1 MPSIAKNTSVEIE
14 VSIVEI
20 ESVGLRAGGIF
31 LKSSLMFS
39 TWLGDGNDNCE
50 GGGND
55 SEGDD
60 DEGDNGE
67 GDDGESDDSEGDD
80 DEGDDGEGDDDDSE
94 GDGDDVDG
102 DSESDD
108 GDGDGDGE
116 GDCVGDDDGAV
127 LAIAVVTNTDDDA
140 PLGRP
145 G

>member
-1 MPSIAKNTSVEIE
+1 MPSIAKNTSVEI

-31 LKSSLMFS
+31 LKSNLMFS
-39 TWLGDGNDNCE
+39 TWLGDGNGNGE

-55 SEGDD
+55 
-60 DEGDNGE
+60 GE
-67 GDDGESDDSEGDD
+67 GDDSEGDD
-80 DEGDDGEGDDDDSE
+80 GDSE
-94 GDGDDVDG
+94 GDGDVVDG

-108 GDGDGDGE
+108 GDGDGDVE

>member
-1 MPSIAKNTSVEIE
+1 MLLHGMPSIAKNTSVEI

-31 LKSSLMFS
+31 LKSCLMFS
-39 TWLGDGNDNCE
+39 TWLGDGNGE
-50 GGGND
+50 GGGN
-55 SEGDD
+55 
-60 DEGDNGE
+60 N
-67 GDDGESDDSEGDD
+67 SEGDD
-80 DEGDDGEGDDDDSE
+80 DEGDDSEGDDDDSE
-94 GDGDDVDG
+94 GDGDDVDDDS

-108 GDGDGDGE
+108 GDADGDGDREGE
-116 GDCVGDDDGAV
+116 GDCVGNDDGAV